1 MGQNQ
6 EGSLRNKSQNI
17 LLSTIFFSKTFFLN
31 CVWLLMEI
39 NAEDPSADMENKT
52 WTSSDRLY
60 SPQSMNSSSWEIRQ
74 KPVMAGLYHAAQTHL
89 SSWKGHVSCHSNRIS
104 IRHQKLTWKKGVQTQ
119 YVALRLSISGGF
131 FTQFLLLLSKVG
143 L

>member
-17 LLSTIFFSKTFFLN
+17 LLSTIFFSKTFFFFY

-52 WTSSDRLY
+52 MEIIGSALLSTEHEYKLVGNQAKTSNGRFVSCSSD
-60 SPQSMNSSSWEIRQ
+60 SPVILER
-74 KPVMAGLYHAAQTHL
+74 P
-89 SSWKGHVSCHSNRIS
+89 C
-104 IRHQKLTWKKGVQTQ
+104 
-119 YVALRLSISGGF
+119 
-131 FTQFLLLLSKVG
+131 
-143 L
+143 